1 MPSIAKE
8 KRNGRT
14 TYRLLWFGADRKTR
28 FRHYL
33 GAASKSRRNTLEL
46 HVQRLEIA
54 SMLSQPV
61 EPATQKWVQS
71 LIEKEPKLYQKLV
84 DSGLVAAGKDL
95 TLANAIEDFISK
107 KTSDA
112 DNTIRNWRIC
122 KRYLTEYFGDNRLV
136 SSITHPDALGW
147 KEHLHTLT
155 KKNGKPFAQATIN
168 KRVKRAKQIFKN
180 LAAKQLIT
188 SNPFIG
194 VTAGNEENP
203 ERQFFVTREMTGAM
217 LGKCPNATVR
227 LLLVL
232 YRYGGMRQQEPF
244 QLTWADVN
252 LPNGTIR
259 VTAPKTR
266 KKKPYRVLPIFPE
279 VRPYMEDVFEGADSQ
294 RVIDYDIHPSALYTK
309 FSRIRER
316 ANVIAYDRL
325 FHNMRGSRATEL
337 LAAGVAIAD
346 VSEWLGMD
354 KITLL
359 RHYAQATPQSMERA
373 KTVMTGGPVED
384 VGQYAGHNSFP
395 SAPTGSEAG
404 KHDTKSPEKPGQMDE
419 TTPTAYPLMDGRGS
433 KKPSE

>member
-14 TYRLLWFGADRKTR
+14 TYRLLWFGSDRKTR

-46 HVQRLEIA
+46 HVERLEHA

-61 EPATQKWVQS
+61 EPATQRWLQS
-71 LIEKEPKLYQKLV
+71 LIDKEPKLYQKLV

-95 TLANAIEDFISK
+95 TLANAVEEFILK

-122 KRYLTEYFGDNRLV
+122 KRYLLEYFGENRLV
-136 SSITHPDALGW
+136 SSITHPDALAW
-147 KEHLHTLT
+147 KEHLLTLT
-155 KKNGKPFAQATIN
+155 KKDGSRKLADATIN
-168 KRVKRAKQIFKN
+168 KRVKRAKQIFKH
-180 LAAKQLIT
+180 LTAKQLIT
-188 SNPFIG
+188 SNPFDG

-203 ERQFFVTREMTGAM
+203 ERQFFVTREMTAAM
-217 LGKCPNATVR
+217 LGKCPDAIAR
-227 LLLVL
+227 LLLIL

-244 QLTWADVN
+244 QLTWADVD

-279 VRPYMEDVFEGADSQ
+279 IRPYLEDVFEGAESQ

-316 ANVIAYDRL
+316 ANVVAYDRL
-325 FHNMRGSRATEL
+325 FHNLRGSRATEL
-337 LAAGVAIAD
+337 LAAGIAIAD

-373 KTVMTGGPVED
+373 KTVATGGPVE
-384 VGQYAGHNSFP
+384 VGQNVGHHDNP
-395 SAPTGSEAG
+395 QAHTGARRKNETSEN
-404 KHDTKSPEKPGQMDE
+404 PEKPGKNDK
-419 TTPTAYPLMDGRGS
+419 TIVYRHPLMDSRRS
-433 KKPSE
+433 KNAEK